1 MTHCYVMPGPEHTDL
16 AARRARRL
24 RNSLTVSEARLW
36 PHLKNQATGARFRR
50 QVPIGV
56 WIVDF
61 ASLRPKIVIEVDDS
75 SHEWRDETAR
85 TNYLESRGFVVLRFS
100 NREVAQELDGVLEM
114 IEQTISDLS

>member
-1 MTHCYVMPGPEHTDL
+1 MASSEEPGH
-16 AARRARRL
+16 
-24 RNSLTVSEARLW
+24 
-36 PHLKNQATGARFRR
+36 GARFRR
-50 QVPIGV
+50 QIPIGV

-85 TNYLESRGFVVLRFS
+85 THYLESRGFVVLRFS